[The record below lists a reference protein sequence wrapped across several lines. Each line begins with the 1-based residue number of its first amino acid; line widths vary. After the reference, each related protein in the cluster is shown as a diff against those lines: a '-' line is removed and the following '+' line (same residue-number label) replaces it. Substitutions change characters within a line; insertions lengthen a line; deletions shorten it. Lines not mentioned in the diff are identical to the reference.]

1 MKLVRL
7 LEQYFSGWGWH
18 KNWLIQNVHLS
29 KEVTLRPR
37 YYHTMFVPATTS
49 STRCCHSSGTVSP
62 ITYSS
67 PAPYVARSTFRI
79 SLNALHRM
87 SVNYQRRRTK
97 GR

>member
-1 MKLVRL
+1 MKSDRL
-7 LEQYFSGWGWH
+7 LEQCFSGQSWH
-18 KNWLIQNVHLS
+18 ENWLIRNVHLS
-29 KEVTLRPR
+29 KEVTARPR
-37 YYHTMFVPATTS
+37 YYDTMSVPATTS

-67 PAPYVARSTFRI
+67 SVPYVARSTFRI

-87 SVNYQRRRTK
+87 SVNYQRKTK